1 MCKGHFLLS
10 WWWMCGEYHFQTGR
24 RKLIFSLTSS
34 ILIVLEKW
42 FAPVNLCLNYSMK
55 WELCMKMSVC
65 AIEQM
70 DRHTVPKYHQ
80 IPCIMV
86 TKYWSTLWFVFFFK
100 YCQMIHITAF
110 CILSPRRKYEF
121 NNHLHCVLCHIMTF
135 FKYQLEEHY
144 QYCYTGLY
152 TRSHSD
158 ISLAF
163 DISREETQ
171 DLAFISVL
179 EDFARPRAW
188 SELKGIMTEE
198 LCTC

>member
-1 MCKGHFLLS
+1 MGTVYEDVCVCYRTNGQAYCSKIPPNSLHYGH
-10 WWWMCGEYHFQTGR
+10 
-24 RKLIFSLTSS
+24 K
-34 ILIVLEKW
+34 ILKYTV
-42 FAPVNLCLNYSMK
+42 
-55 WELCMKMSVC
+55 VC
-65 AIEQM
+65 
-70 DRHTVPKYHQ
+70 
-80 IPCIMV
+80 
-86 TKYWSTLWFVFFFK
+86 FFFK
-100 YCQMIHITAF
+100 YCQIIHITAF

-179 EDFARPRAW
+179 EDFARPRA
-188 SELKGIMTEE
+188 
-198 LCTC
+198 